1 MRRDETK
8 SRSSKYQFYGSVSRT
23 EQ

>member
-1 MRRDETK
+1 MRWDETK
-8 SRSSKYQFYGSVSRT
+8 SSSSRYQFYGSVSRT